1 MKTCNNKIKNFLP
14 INKSKIIK
22 QFYKMAT
29 ALVSALSKLASAIPG
44 GQSLKQP
51 FANVHPNYN
60 NDLAIG
66 IASMSG
72 GQLLTFI
79 IVFVLSVWLL
89 MFLGAWVFNTSIP
102 QIIPGI
108 KKITML
114 EFFGL
119 YIICHILFT

>member
-1 MKTCNNKIKNFLP
+1 
-14 INKSKIIK
+14 
-22 QFYKMAT
+22 MAT
-29 ALVSALSKLASAIPG
+29 SLVASISKLASSIPS
-44 GQSLKQP
+44 GQALKQP
-51 FANVHPNYN
+51 FANIYPNPNYN
-60 NDLAIG
+60 DDLALG

-72 GQLLTFI
+72 GQMFTFI

-102 QIIPGI
+102 RIIPGI

-119 YIICHILFT
+119 YIVCHILFT